1 MGLINNIKILIL
13 TLVMLLLTTNVISQ
27 TTLLSEDFSSMST
40 GYVTQSV
47 STSANYQV
55 VNNCTYET
63 WEVVTSH
70 SEKCG
75 SCTDRFVAIEW
86 YGSSCT
92 QDNVFITKQFSPTE
106 TSINISFDYL
116 FDHYSADYFKVYL
129 HNDTDGSQ
137 VGGDLV
143 NVTVDTDASFSGT
156 VVLSGGNSTS
166 DNYSLRFHY
175 YGRYDYGASFDN
187 ILVTESSSG
196 SGGGGSGN
204 TEVSIGTGTSE
215 SGLVPSYG
223 YYDYSWSGMIYL
235 QSEIAT
241 EGEIETISFYVD
253 ASSPSSY
260 PMNNQKIYI
269 GHTTN
274 TQFPNS
280 SVQENFSSNYVSS
293 DWTLVYDGTI
303 DWSPGWED
311 ITLTTKFDYNNTD
324 NLLIK
329 IENRNGSYSF
339 SYPEFDY
346 TSSTRRAAYKYQDNS
361 YPTTTGSRTNNRPN
375 IKFSIGASGG
385 GALPITIISFDGEV
399 IYDDIQPTTNI
410 EWVVASQINNE
421 YFVIEHSIDGYV
433 WEEIDNVLGEGT
445 TYNVISYNTI
455 HTRPETGVNYYK
467 LTQVD
472 YDGKT
477 ESFAPISVFFDKI
490 LRREFIVKKMN
501 LIGQEVNEYYEGP
514 VLILW
519 NNGEVTRTFNIR

>member
-1 MGLINNIKILIL
+1 MRLINNIKILML
-13 TLVMLLLTTNVISQ
+13 TLVMLFLTTNVISQ
-27 TTLLSEDFSSMST
+27 TTILSEDFSSMST

-63 WEVVTSH
+63 WEVTTSH
-70 SEKCG
+70 NEECS
-75 SCTDRFVAIEW
+75 SCTGRFAAIEW

-106 TSINISFDYL
+106 TTINISFDYL

-137 VGGDLV
+137 VGVDLV

-156 VVLSGGNSTS
+156 VVLSGNNSTS

-187 ILVTESSSG
+187 ILATESSSG

-223 YYDYSWSGMIYL
+223 LFDYSWSGMIYL
-235 QSEIAT
+235 QSEIAS

-253 ASSPSSY
+253 ANSPSSY
-260 PMNNQKIYI
+260 SMDNQKIYI
-269 GHTTN
+269 GHTTL

-280 SVQENFSSNYVSS
+280 SVQENFSNSYASS

-303 DWSPGWED
+303 DWSPGWEE
-311 ITLTTKFDYNNTD
+311 ITLSTKFDYNNTD

-329 IENRNGSYSF
+329 IENRDGDFSY

-346 TSSTRRAAYKYQDNS
+346 TSSTRRAAYEYQDDS

-375 IKFSIGASGG
+375 IKFSIGSSG
-385 GALPITIISFDGEV
+385 GALPITLISFYGE
-399 IYDDIQPTTNI
+399 ILDSETQPTTNI
-410 EWVVASQINNE
+410 EWVVASQTNNE
-421 YFVIEHSIDGYV
+421 YFILEHSIDGYV
-433 WEEIDNVLGEGT
+433 WEEIKNVLGEGT
-445 TYNVISYNTI
+445 THNIMRYNVIHNE
-455 HTRPETGVNYYK
+455 PEVGVNYYK
-467 LTQVD
+467 LKQVD

-477 ESFAPISVFFDKI
+477 ESFGPISVFSDKI
-490 LRREFIVKKMN
+490 LHKEFIVKKIN